1 MRRKDGSMTERD
13 SIRPDAEVPLDP
25 MGVAGS
31 MDLARINRQ
40 SEPILDEMAVDVTLA
55 DRSTPPSGLTS
66 GAMIFPDEPQE
77 VHEQV
82 GVSPGN
88 ADAESDD
95 WEHLGG

>member
-1 MRRKDGSMTERD
+1 MSERD
-13 SIRPDAEVPLDP
+13 STRPDEEVPLDP
-25 MGVAGS
+25 LGLVGS
-31 MDLARINRQ
+31 ADLARINRQ
-40 SEPILDEMAVDVTLA
+40 TEPILDEMAVDVTLA

-77 VHEQV
+77 VHEQA

-95 WEHLGG
+95 WDHLGG